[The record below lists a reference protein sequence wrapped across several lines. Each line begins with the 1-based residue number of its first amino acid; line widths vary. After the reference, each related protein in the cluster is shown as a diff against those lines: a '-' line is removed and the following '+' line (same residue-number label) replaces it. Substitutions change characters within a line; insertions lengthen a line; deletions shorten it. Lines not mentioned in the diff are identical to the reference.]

1 MEQIRS
7 IYLPLVMLE
16 AGFLGKCFMQGNTG
30 MQTWDRSVKFET
42 LFDITILMI
51 CLLLAQ
57 VEMVAAFRDGIVNA
71 ASHFAHSIG
80 AMEVSS

>member
-1 MEQIRS
+1 
-7 IYLPLVMLE
+7 MLH
-16 AGFLGKCFMQGNTG
+16 AGEHGDANVS
-30 MQTWDRSVKFET
+30 RSVKFET

-57 VEMVAAFRDGIVNA
+57 VEMVAAFRDGIVNP
-71 ASHFAHSIG
+71 ASHFAHFIG

>member
-1 MEQIRS
+1 
-7 IYLPLVMLE
+7 
-16 AGFLGKCFMQGNTG
+16 
-30 MQTWDRSVKFET
+30 MQTWVRSVKFET

-57 VEMVAAFRDGIVNA
+57 VEMVAAFRDGIVNP

>member
-1 MEQIRS
+1 MVSASCRGTRGCKRVES
-7 IYLPLVMLE
+7 AKLE
-16 AGFLGKCFMQGNTG
+16 N
-30 MQTWDRSVKFET
+30 

-57 VEMVAAFRDGIVNA
+57 VEIIAAFLDGIVNA